1 MHVGIIMDGN
11 RRYARERSEDES
23 AGHRHGY
30 TTLKNLLDE
39 LRTQDLG
46 ISELT
51 LYAFS
56 TENFKRSEDELEQ
69 SFELFRDALEEF
81 EREAEKNPKTKGTI
95 RFVGRLDLFPD
106 DIRDA
111 MLRVMERYRE
121 GTPINLLVGYNG
133 QDEIVDAT
141 RRIVKRGV
149 DPSDIDRTMIRENSY
164 LPDSKPVD
172 LIIRTGMDDGARLSG
187 FMLYHASYAEL
198 VFLTEYWPQFTHE
211 KLKACIDEFKERNR
225 RFGR

>member
-11 RRYARERSEDES
+11 RRYARERSEDDS
-23 AGHRHGY
+23 LGHRHGY
-30 TTLKNLLDE
+30 EALKNLLEE
-39 LRTQDLG
+39 LSKDDLG
-46 ISELT
+46 ITELS

-56 TENFKRSEDELEQ
+56 TENFKRTESEVEQ
-69 SFELFRDALEEF
+69 SFDLFRDALTEF
-81 EREAEKNPKTKGTI
+81 EADAKKNPEAEGTI
-95 RFVGRLDLFPD
+95 RFIGRLDLFPD
-106 DIRDA
+106 DIRDS

-133 QDEIVDAT
+133 QDEIVDVA

-149 DPSDIDRTMIRENSY
+149 DPLDIDRTTIRENSY

-172 LIIRTGMDDGARLSG
+172 LVIRTGSQDGKRLSG
-187 FMLYHASYAEL
+187 FMLYHASYAEM
-198 VFLTEYWPQFTHE
+198 VFLDEYWPEFTYE
-211 KLKACIDEFKERNR
+211 KLRACIDEFKDRNR